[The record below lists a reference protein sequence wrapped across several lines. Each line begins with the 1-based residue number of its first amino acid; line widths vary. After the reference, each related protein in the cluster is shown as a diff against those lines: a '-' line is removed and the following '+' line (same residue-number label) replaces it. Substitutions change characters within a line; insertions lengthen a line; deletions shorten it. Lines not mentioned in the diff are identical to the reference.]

1 MILSEIIDKKDRNMK
16 KMIFALML
24 CLLVSMQRVCGE
36 ISFTDTCP
44 SGQVLGYTRLNNDEV
59 TVSSISSS
67 IRGNLTI
74 PSSVFLG
81 RYYSVVSID
90 KDAFSGCKGLTNV
103 TIPNSVTS
111 IGIGAFSNCFGLT
124 NIVIPQNVNNIGIGA
139 FKNCT
144 DLMVVSISGESTV
157 FGSDVYDPNSV
168 FEGCIGLKDIEV
180 AKVNAMYQSVDG
192 VLYSK
197 DGTSL
202 IYCPI
207 AKKGIVIIPD
217 EVTTI
222 GIDAFS
228 GCDSITSAYIPEN
241 VDDIECSV
249 TGTAF
254 SSCCNLEK
262 IEVAESNTTYKSIDG
277 VLYSIDGKSLI
288 CYPARKKGAFA
299 IPNGVDTVACC
310 AFQGCSDLTDVS
322 LPNSVL
328 AIGFYSFKGCNNLT
342 QVTIPMNVNVIG
354 LAPFLEC
361 GNLTDI
367 EVSTA
372 NVNYKSID
380 GVLCNFVGDSLI
392 CYPNGRKGDMVLPQ
406 SVTTL
411 GMGSFFGYLH
421 AKVNIPENVKSISP
435 FVFLGC
441 PYLTCVVVKAP
452 VPPRAEK
459 NSFEE
464 SPDTLY
470 VPKESLNLY
479 KRVSPWRNFKTIIGV
494 DFSTFQPSLTADTA
508 LYVLGAE
515 LQNTECESVTL
526 YNAAGKVMMR
536 SSEPVINLSGLPHGV
551 YVAATGHGNFKLV
564 R

>member
-111 IGIGAFSNCFGLT
+111 IGIDAFSGCDSITNIYIPENVSDIGDGAF
-124 NIVIPQNVNNIGIGA
+124 
-139 FKNCT
+139 T
-144 DLMVVSISGESTV
+144 DCRNLE
-157 FGSDVYDPNSV
+157 
-168 FEGCIGLKDIEV
+168 KIEV
-180 AKVNAMYQSVDG
+180 AKSNTIYKSIDG
-192 VLYSK
+192 VLYSI
-197 DGTSL
+197 DGKSL
-202 IYCPI
+202 ICYP
-207 AKKGIVIIPD
+207 ARKKGAVIIPD

-328 AIGFYSFKGCNNLT
+328 AIGFQSFNGCNNLT

-354 LAPFLEC
+354 LAPFFEC

-551 YVAATGHGNFKLV
+551 YVAVTGHGNFKLV